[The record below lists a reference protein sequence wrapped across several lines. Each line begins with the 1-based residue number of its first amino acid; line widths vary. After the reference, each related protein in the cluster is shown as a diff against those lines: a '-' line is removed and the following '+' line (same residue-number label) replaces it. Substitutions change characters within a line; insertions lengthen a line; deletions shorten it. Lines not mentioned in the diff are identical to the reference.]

1 MNQPV
6 LDPSMLWMVLL
17 RKPDG
22 HQAVEVWRAPKGRD
36 GLRRIFRVCEPGYTV
51 VSATTM
57 EVLSHLKLSGRPG
70 VWSRMTR
77 GGLLA
82 VMVNV
87 GGEIPNVITVQ
98 AHTPEEA
105 TKLAEQEGFGPLAA
119 LEMEAVREA
128 VVRMRGI
135 LHDLAGQVDRDLI
148 KNPPSHTG
156 QIVPSPEE
164 LAAVALRDEQD
175 IWTLVSNRTG
185 AR

>member
-1 MNQPV
+1 MNQPA
-6 LDPSMLWMVLL
+6 LDPSTLWMVLL

-22 HQAVEVWRAPKGRD
+22 HQAVEVWRAPNGRD
-36 GLRRIFRVCEPGYTV
+36 GLRRIFRVREPGYTV

-57 EVLSHLKLSGRPG
+57 EVLSHLKLSDRPG
-70 VWSRMTR
+70 IWSRMTR
-77 GGLLA
+77 GGLQA

-87 GGEIPNVITVQ
+87 GAEVPNVITVQ
-98 AHTPEEA
+98 AHTPDEA

-119 LEMEAVREA
+119 VEMEPVRETMI
-128 VVRMRGI
+128 RMRGI
-135 LHDLAGQVDRDLI
+135 LNELSGQVDRDLI

-156 QIVPSPEE
+156 HVVPSPEE